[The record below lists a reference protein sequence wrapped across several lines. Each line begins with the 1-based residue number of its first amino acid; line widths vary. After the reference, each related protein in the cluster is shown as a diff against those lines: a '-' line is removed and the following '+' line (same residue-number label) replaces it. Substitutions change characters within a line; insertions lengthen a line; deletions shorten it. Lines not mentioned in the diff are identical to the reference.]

1 MRKPMSPS
9 ELGFSGRDRQRLSK
23 ALTQMTEARV
33 FRRVQ
38 AVLLIAEGRS
48 FVEVAQITRLGL
60 RSVYR
65 LVNRYLQSH
74 QVECLWDQPRLGRPL
89 DAPNLTEAQILR
101 ELQRSPLKL
110 GYRANSWT
118 VETLAQRL
126 KERYRC
132 EIKPWTLRRRL
143 KQMNLVYKRP
153 RYFFSEKEPH
163 RAQKKGPSFGN

>member
-1 MRKPMSPS
+1 MRKPMSPC
-9 ELGFSGRDRQRLSK
+9 ELGFSARDRQRLSK

-65 LVNRYLQSH
+65 QVNRYLQSH

-89 DAPNLTEAQILR
+89 DAPNLTAAQILR
-101 ELQRSPLKL
+101 ELQRAPLKL

-126 KERYRC
+126 KERYSC